1 MDRAL
6 VLTFTLLAGALVAF
20 QPPANG
26 LLAQHVGDLGAAFTS
41 LFMSTIIIAVLLV
54 AAGETTQLS
63 GLDHL
68 RPVHALGG
76 IAGAAIVLVSLISV
90 RTLGAGGVVAA
101 LVATQLIAAVIID
114 RLGIIGV
121 EETPLTLTRIVG
133 VALLV
138 AGTLMVTSR

>member
-1 MDRAL
+1 MDRPL
-6 VLTFTLLAGALVAF
+6 VLTLTLIVGALVAF

-41 LFMSTIIIAVLLV
+41 LFISTIILAVLLV
-54 AAGETTQLS
+54 AAGEVTQLS
-63 GLDHL
+63 GLDQL

-76 IAGAAIVLVSLISV
+76 ISGAAIVLVSLISV
-90 RTLGAGGVVAA
+90 RSLGAGGVAAA
-101 LVATQLIAAVIID
+101 LVGTQLIAAVVID
-114 RLGIIGV
+114 RLGIVGV
-121 EETPLTLTRIVG
+121 EQTPLTLTRIAG